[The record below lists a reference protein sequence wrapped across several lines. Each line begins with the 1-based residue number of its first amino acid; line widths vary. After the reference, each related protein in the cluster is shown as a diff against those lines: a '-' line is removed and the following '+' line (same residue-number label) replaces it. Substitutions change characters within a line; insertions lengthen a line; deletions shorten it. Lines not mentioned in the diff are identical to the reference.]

1 MPAQSDDAGTSRWQ
15 CALQKLFALK
25 EGAWRWSAG
34 VQAAFANTLP
44 MASFALAGH
53 LSLGLIASLGA
64 FTALYGTTM
73 PLRVRLRALPFVAAG
88 FVVASVLE
96 VYCVPTMRR
105 CPRRPPRPK
114 ATAHWQQGLE

>member
-1 MPAQSDDAGTSRWQ
+1 MLAHLAGTARCKSYSPY
-15 CALQKLFALK
+15 K

-53 LSLGLIASLGA
+53 LSLGLIASPGD

-73 PLRVRLRALPFVAAG
+73 PLRVRLRALPFVTAG
-88 FVVASVLE
+88 FVVAFVLG
-96 VYCVPTMRR
+96 VCRQCVAVPGGHRGQRR
-105 CPRRPPRPK
+105 QR
-114 ATAHWQQGLE
+114 TGNNG